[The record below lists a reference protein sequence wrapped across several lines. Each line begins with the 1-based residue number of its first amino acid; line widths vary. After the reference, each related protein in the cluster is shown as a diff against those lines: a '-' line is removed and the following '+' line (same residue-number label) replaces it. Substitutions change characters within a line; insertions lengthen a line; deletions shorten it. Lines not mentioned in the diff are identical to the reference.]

1 VQGWCKVSRKK
12 IRTLRKVHLDIVA
25 MEIVR
30 PEVASF
36 LIYGFAVLA
45 IVLTMLGLSFVL
57 GQEKAAHSKNL
68 PFESG
73 IVSVGSAKFRTTIHF
88 YLPAIL
94 FIIFDLEV
102 VFLFAWAV
110 AVREAGWAGFIEISV
125 FIFVLLVALF
135 YLYRIGALDWRTQVQ
150 RRELRGMVGPGGVT
164 NKREFKL

>member
-1 VQGWCKVSRKK
+1 
-12 IRTLRKVHLDIVA
+12 
-25 MEIVR
+25 METASLGVMA
-30 PEVASF
+30 PDVVSF
-36 LIYGFAVLA
+36 LIYGSAVFA
-45 IVLTMLGLSFVL
+45 IVLIMLGLSFVL

-110 AVREAGWAGFIEISV
+110 AVREIGWPGFIEISV
-125 FIFVLLVALF
+125 FIFVLLAALF

-150 RRELRGMVGPGGVT
+150 RRELKSMFGPGGVT
-164 NKREFKL
+164 NKRELKL